1 VKGTSRLHAFTLIE
15 VLVSISVLALMLTI
29 LADLMTRTQDT
40 VTQASTHATE
50 FQEARRALDTM
61 TNTVS
66 QATMDAVWAY
76 RRSATDASSIIGYD
90 RASDHHFILGPASD
104 LLKEGAES
112 GQAMFFQAPLG
123 MARSAAKGR
132 LHDLVNCC
140 GFYIEYGSDLTER
153 PDFLKADQATKLNPE
168 RKRFRLMQYMQP
180 ADDSILYGDATKLGL
195 NRLTSRGQALRWYQ
209 NDLHTASKPLADNI
223 LALVLVP
230 YATHV
235 HGGRTTLAPDPA
247 YSYDSRDFQWNGL
260 NEANKARRHQ
270 LPAMVGVTII
280 VADERSYEGLVYRQ
294 GEQSVADAVRSVLQN
309 KFTDHDKFKDDLA
322 MVEQGLNA
330 MQLHHKVLSTVVAL
344 RGSKWMSENEM

>member
-1 VKGTSRLHAFTLIE
+1 M
-15 VLVSISVLALMLTI
+15 SIAVLALMLTI
-29 LADLMTRTQDT
+29 LADMMTRTQDT
-40 VTQASTHATE
+40 VTQASAHATE
-50 FQEARRALDTM
+50 FQQGRRALDTI

-76 RRSATDASSIIGYD
+76 RRSSADASSIIGYD

-104 LLKEGAES
+104 LLKDKAES

-123 MARSAAKGR
+123 KARNATKGR

-153 PDFLKADQATKLNPE
+153 PEFLKEDQATKLNPE
-168 RKRFRLMQYMQP
+168 RKRFRLMQYTQP

-195 NRLTSRGQALRWYQ
+195 NRLTSKSQALRWYQ
-209 NDLHTASKPLADNI
+209 NDLRTASQPLADNV

-230 YATHV
+230 YATHA
-235 HGGRTTLAPDPA
+235 HGGSTSLAPDSE
-247 YSYDSRDFQWNGL
+247 YRYDSRDFQWNGL
-260 NEANKARRHQ
+260 NESNKSRRHQ

-280 VADERSYEGLVYRQ
+280 VADERSYDGLVLRQ
-294 GEQSVADAVRSVLQN
+294 GEQGVADAVRSVLRN
-309 KFTDHDKFKDDLA
+309 KFTDHDTFKEDLA

-330 MQLHHKVLSTVVAL
+330 MRLHHKVLSVVVAL